1 MTVSPRSIIIFC
13 ASITLLINVFLSL
26 TRTPAFLTI
35 AALSLRDVILIL
47 LAFTWPVLIRNRIA
61 SRYAMTA
68 YFIYFFTILAFAIQL
83 ILLRNYAPILN
94 SIALSRIVL
103 ALPILCIL
111 FCIIWP
117 KDQLE
122 DNSFIE
128 KIFKV
133 FLTLCLIES
142 IFLILGLYPFY
153 LDLIGFDN
161 YMDSKNTSSG
171 IAFGFFGYRL
181 ITPLFNASVGGV
193 ILSFLFGFY
202 WLSGQKRLAII
213 TLIPLILTVSKSG
226 FVVAIIFILSNSF
239 SAFGFFFAC
248 IAYFIMAIF
257 SLNNLISDS
266 QFSDNILIHLSS
278 IDYHVRGLITG
289 MDRLLLP
296 VGLGNAGTVP
306 GVEMPEL
313 IGRESGIGVGLGTS
327 GLFYLI
333 TFVVS
338 AFALIRE
345 FGRVGFLMVF
355 GYTLVA
361 LMNEGASSFYI
372 WVPLFLLFFKS
383 SQKYNFKL
391 R

>member
-1 MTVSPRSIIIFC
+1 
-13 ASITLLINVFLSL
+13 
-26 TRTPAFLTI
+26 
-35 AALSLRDVILIL
+35 
-47 LAFTWPVLIRNRIA
+47 
-61 SRYAMTA
+61 
-68 YFIYFFTILAFAIQL
+68 
-83 ILLRNYAPILN
+83 
-94 SIALSRIVL
+94 
-103 ALPILCIL
+103 
-111 FCIIWP
+111 
-117 KDQLE
+117 
-122 DNSFIE
+122 
-128 KIFKV
+128 
-133 FLTLCLIES
+133 
-142 IFLILGLYPFY
+142 
-153 LDLIGFDN
+153 
-161 YMDSKNTSSG
+161 
-171 IAFGFFGYRL
+171 
-181 ITPLFNASVGGV
+181 
-193 ILSFLFGFY
+193 
-202 WLSGQKRLAII
+202 
-213 TLIPLILTVSKSG
+213 
-226 FVVAIIFILSNSF
+226 
-239 SAFGFFFAC
+239 
-248 IAYFIMAIF
+248 MAIF
-257 SLNNLISDS
+257 SLNNLITDS
-266 QFSDNILIHLSS
+266 QFSDNILIHLAS

-289 MDRLLLP
+289 MERLLLP

>member
-1 MTVSPRSIIIFC
+1 MKVSPRSIIIFC
-13 ASITLLINVFLSL
+13 ASITLLINIFLSL

-83 ILLRNYAPILN
+83 ILLRNYAPILI

-133 FLTLCLIES
+133 FLTLCLMES

-181 ITPLFNASVGGV
+181 ITPLFN
-193 ILSFLFGFY
+193 
-202 WLSGQKRLAII
+202 
-213 TLIPLILTVSKSG
+213 
-226 FVVAIIFILSNSF
+226 
-239 SAFGFFFAC
+239 
-248 IAYFIMAIF
+248 
-257 SLNNLISDS
+257 
-266 QFSDNILIHLSS
+266 
-278 IDYHVRGLITG
+278 
-289 MDRLLLP
+289 
-296 VGLGNAGTVP
+296 
-306 GVEMPEL
+306 E
-313 IGRESGIGVGLGTS
+313 
-327 GLFYLI
+327 
-333 TFVVS
+333 
-338 AFALIRE
+338 
-345 FGRVGFLMVF
+345 
-355 GYTLVA
+355 
-361 LMNEGASSFYI
+361 
-372 WVPLFLLFFKS
+372 
-383 SQKYNFKL
+383 
-391 R
+391 